1 MFKLLNFVN
10 LYYEAIL
17 YKIKVREIKL
27 GYNKYC
33 VCVVVV
39 KRNLCCCGERFGDLV
54 SFFLFLVCLMKI
66 DDEVSDD
73 DDDEVSDDDEDEVVV
88 FYLRD

>member
-1 MFKLLNFVN
+1 
-10 LYYEAIL
+10 
-17 YKIKVREIKL
+17 
-27 GYNKYC
+27 
-33 VCVVVV
+33 
-39 KRNLCCCGERFGDLV
+39 LCCCGERFGDLV